1 MGGVF
6 SAAEILI
13 AHDALAQRDGCFHS
27 ADDCFIEGALHTGD
41 GSGTVWT
48 HSDEF
53 SNHRVVER
61 RDGVTAI
68 NVGIHTDANAPGGVV
83 KVDRAWRRPE
93 IVGGIL
99 GVDSEFDG
107 VA

>member
-1 MGGVF
+1 M
-6 SAAEILI
+6 
-13 AHDALAQRDGCFHS
+13 
-27 ADDCFIEGALHTGD
+27 HTGD

-53 SNHRVVER
+53 SDHRVVER
-61 RDGVTAI
+61 RDGVAAI
-68 NVGIHTDANAPGGVV
+68 DVGIHADADAARGVV
-83 KVDRAWRRPE
+83 KVDRAWRGPE